1 MCQVPEQHSIL
12 WGLLIF
18 PHLSLSTIY
27 VLQDFLLESKHQW
40 ISALIRSFY
49 ASLELPLSLCLA
61 KCSQSGQLKV

>member
-1 MCQVPEQHSIL
+1 MCQVPEQDSAL

-27 VLQDFLLESKHQW
+27 VLLQDFLLESKHQW

-49 ASLELPLSLCLA
+49 VSLELPLSLCLA
-61 KCSQSGQLKV
+61 KCSQSQLKV